1 MPPMANYISCHS
13 IACMTLQQIRYLENV
28 LQDQP
33 AIQLRRL
40 MGSQISGKLRIE
52 MEAESREEL
61 QRVFQSN
68 NIHFDWVIRVEFDK
82 NWPKE

>member
-1 MPPMANYISCHS
+1 
-13 IACMTLQQIRYLENV
+13 MTLQQIRYLENV
-28 LQDQP
+28 LPDQP
-33 AIQLRRL
+33 AIQLKRL
-40 MGSQISGKLRIE
+40 MGSQISGKLLIE

-82 NWPKE
+82 NWAKK